1 MSYLKQIVERFQRG
15 NLPFINEESIVDFPA
30 YSSQP
35 SMSLNKSGIGLSQQ
49 QQSFNNLDESE
60 FQTPQASSSN

>member
-49 QQSFNNLDESE
+49 QQ
-60 FQTPQASSSN
+60 